1 MPREKSLIKYPR
13 YRFKRFLVRA
23 VGRVLLPLVCRVK
36 IEGKENFPKSG
47 PAILVGNHVAVME
60 PVLLAVYSPRQ
71 VEFVGSVDVPHEP
84 SSKAAIDF
92 YSMIEIFR
100 GKPERHALK
109 DSLAV
114 LAQGAYLA
122 IFPEGGLWNP
132 GTMKPKSGAAFLS
145 HRSGAPVVP
154 IGMVGTH
161 GALNAIFA
169 LKRPELRMVVG
180 KPIPACKVSEGED
193 PREVY
198 NAFSEHVMDQVYNLL
213 PEEMLA
219 QMYDVASETFEL
231 RVEAV
236 TAIGE
241 VVEIPPGQRI
251 KHDQALALLLHRPGI
266 LKIFRA
272 NLHMPVAPIERLH
285 ETPDTS
291 GVRAAIEPMIAY
303 LSDEKQ
309 GNPYLLTYRFDTD
322 NGRDM
327 LLGLKEWLE
336 LTHWADEQRLEL
348 KLTPIR
354 RFYSRRK
361 GEEIVQTEQ
370 GEFDHWR

>member
-1 MPREKSLIKYPR
+1 MPLQKSQINYPR
-13 YRFKRFLVRA
+13 FRFKRFLVR
-23 VGRVLLPLVCRVK
+23 VLGRVLLPLACRLK

-60 PVLLAVYSPRQ
+60 PVLLAVFSPQQ

-84 SSKAAIDF
+84 SSKAAMDF
-92 YSMIEIFR
+92 YGMIEIFR
-100 GKPERHALK
+100 GKPERHALN

-114 LAQGAYLA
+114 LAQGEYLA

-132 GTMKPKSGAAFLS
+132 GTMKPKSGVAFLS

-169 LKRPELRMVVG
+169 FKRPVLRMVVG
-180 KPIPACKVSEGED
+180 KPIPACKVPDGED
-193 PREVY
+193 PRVVY
-198 NAFSEHVMDQVYNLL
+198 HEFSEQVMDQVYGLL

-219 QMYDVASETFEL
+219 QMYDVASESFEL

-236 TAIGE
+236 NEARE
-241 VVEIPPGQRI
+241 VVEIPPEQRI

-266 LKIFRA
+266 LKIFRV
-272 NLHMPVAPIERLH
+272 NLHLPVTPIEHLH
-285 ETPDTS
+285 ETPDTAA
-291 GVRAAIEPMIAY
+291 VRAAIEPMIAY
-303 LSDEKQ
+303 LSDEQ
-309 GNPYLLTYRFDTD
+309 HGNPYLLTYRFDVD

-327 LLGLKEWLE
+327 LLGLKEWLQ

-348 KLTPIR
+348 HLTPIR
-354 RFYSRRK
+354 RFFSRRK
-361 GEEIVQTEQ
+361 GEEIMQTEQ

>member
-1 MPREKSLIKYPR
+1 MPRNKSLIKYPR
-13 YRFKRFLVRA
+13 FRFKRFLVR
-23 VGRVLLPLVCRVK
+23 VLGRVLLPLVCRVK
-36 IEGKENFPKSG
+36 IEGKENFPKTG

-60 PVLLAVYSPRQ
+60 PVLLAVFSPRQ

-84 SSKAAIDF
+84 SSKAVMVF
-92 YSMIEIFR
+92 YGMIEIFR
-100 GKPERHALK
+100 GKPERHALN

-114 LAQGAYLA
+114 VAQGAYLA

-132 GTMKPKSGAAFLS
+132 GTMKPKSGVAFLS

-169 LKRPELRMVVG
+169 FKRPVLRMVVG
-180 KPIPACKVSEGED
+180 KPILACKVPDGED
-193 PREVY
+193 PRVVY
-198 NAFSEHVMDQVYNLL
+198 HQFSEKVMGHVYELL
-213 PEEMLA
+213 PQETLA
-219 QMYDVASETFEL
+219 QMYDVASESFAL
-231 RVEAV
+231 MLEANDQ
-236 TAIGE
+236 TGTR
-241 VVEIPPGQRI
+241 VEIPLEQRI

-285 ETPDTS
+285 ERPDTTA
-291 GVRAAIEPMIAY
+291 VRAAIEPMIDY
-303 LSDEKQ
+303 LTDEEH
-309 GNPYLLTYRFDTD
+309 GNPYLLTYRFDVD

-327 LLGLKEWLE
+327 LLGLKEWLQ
-336 LTHWADEQRLEL
+336 LTYWADEQRLEL
-348 KLTPIR
+348 HLTPIR
-354 RFYSRRK
+354 RFFSCRK
-361 GEEIVQTEQ
+361 GEEIMQTEQ